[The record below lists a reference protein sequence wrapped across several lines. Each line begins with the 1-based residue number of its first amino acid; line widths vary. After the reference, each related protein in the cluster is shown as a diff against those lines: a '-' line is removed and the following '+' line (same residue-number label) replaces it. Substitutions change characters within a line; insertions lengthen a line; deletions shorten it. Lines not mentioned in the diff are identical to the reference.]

1 MIKIANWTISC
12 GAREIVLDGTS
23 EIDDIFPVIHRH
35 FAAGLYFF
43 TEVKANKSTEA
54 TQADKLVD
62 YIRKNNLGVVT
73 ESPAIKK
80 RTSARAW
87 MWVTDTPNM
96 SNHMNETINRQRAK
110 QIANQTW

>member
-12 GAREIVLDGTS
+12 GAREIVLDGTT
-23 EIDDIFPVIHRH
+23 EIDEIFPVIHQH

-62 YIRKNNLGVVT
+62 YIRKNKLGVVT

-80 RTSARAW
+80 RTTARAW
-87 MWVTDTPNM
+87 LWVTDQTEMN
-96 SNHMNETINRQRAK
+96 NHKSQNITNLRAK
-110 QIANQTW
+110 QIANQIW